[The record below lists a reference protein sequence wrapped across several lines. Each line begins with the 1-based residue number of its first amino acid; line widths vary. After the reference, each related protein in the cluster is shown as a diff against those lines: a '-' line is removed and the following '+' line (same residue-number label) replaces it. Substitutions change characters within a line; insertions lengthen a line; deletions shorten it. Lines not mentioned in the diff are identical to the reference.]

1 MPWSINSARNE
12 NVEAPGWQGAPSE
25 EYRVYVSEAQRSQPG
40 CNGVLIGQYLWTA
53 VLAFKHGVATL
64 DGGSTAQDARGKSS
78 DWKNAPIR
86 TGRSIHPIQSIAT
99 AETSS

>member
-40 CNGVLIGQYLWTA
+40 CIGVLIGQYLWTA
-53 VLAFKHGVATL
+53 VLVRWQGAGVDERL
-64 DGGSTAQDARGKSS
+64 YVG
-78 DWKNAPIR
+78 NEP
-86 TGRSIHPIQSIAT
+86 IAT
-99 AETSS
+99 NAEVALHDESLAIDQVLGRVSEKGTE